1 MLYTF
6 SNAHVLITVK
16 RLADTPIAGCEI
28 VNSGEYQK
36 NPLMILLVSCGQL
49 DFFLKKNIKERP
61 HEAAVCPDAATSRL
75 YQL

>member
-1 MLYTF
+1 
-6 SNAHVLITVK
+6 
-16 RLADTPIAGCEI
+16 
-28 VNSGEYQK
+28 
-36 NPLMILLVSCGQL
+36 MILLVSCGQL